1 MIKILIADDEPLVQ
15 IGLRSM
21 ISWSSLG
28 AEICGTA
35 SNGDA
40 AWEMIRILSSR
51 ISRCLVPPDW
61 SLEKDAWMN

>member
-40 AWEMIRILSSR
+40 AWEMIREHH
-51 ISRCLVPPDW
+51 PDHGYP
-61 SLEKDAWMN
+61 DALFLRTGAWKKMHG